1 MAVISAQK
9 HTIHQQGQ
17 SSFYGSVLVDG
28 WYALR
33 RCYSF
38 FLYRG
43 IEISHTS
50 ICRYLIDNF
59 WKKSIITLNLS
70 KQ

>member
-1 MAVISAQK
+1 MAVISVQK
-9 HTIHQQGQ
+9 HIIHQQGQ
-17 SSFYGSVLVDG
+17 SSFYGSVLVCC
-28 WYALR
+28 YALR
-33 RCYSF
+33 WCYSF
-38 FLYRG
+38 YLYRG

-59 WKKSIITLNLS
+59 WKKSIITLSLS

>member
-9 HTIHQQGQ
+9 HTSHQQGQ
-17 SSFYGSVLVDG
+17 SSFYGSVLVCC
-28 WYALR
+28 YALR